1 LLPGDIGEVQV
12 RAPHVFAG
20 YWRNPE
26 ASAAAFAGD
35 WLKTGDLGRQDA
47 DGYLYIVDR
56 AKDMILSGGENIY
69 PAEIE
74 AVLAHHPEIAEVA
87 VVGLADPHW
96 GEVPCAVVVPKPG
109 CRPNLQDLQQRCEI
123 MLARYKVPR
132 RFEFRELPL
141 PRNATGKLLKHE
153 IRAALIRGQR

>member
-1 LLPGDIGEVQV
+1 
-12 RAPHVFAG
+12 
-20 YWRNPE
+20 
-26 ASAAAFAGD
+26 
-35 WLKTGDLGRQDA
+35 
-47 DGYLYIVDR
+47 
-56 AKDMILSGGENIY
+56 
-69 PAEIE
+69 
-74 AVLAHHPEIAEVA
+74 
-87 VVGLADPHW
+87 LADPHW

-153 IRAALIRGQR
+153 IRAALIRGNH